1 MFWTIPLLLLFFF
14 VVLEGEGDEVAGV
27 VGVLSAD

>member
-1 MFWTIPLLLLFFF
+1 LLFFF
-14 VVLEGEGDEVAGV
+14 VVLEVEGDEVAGA